1 MTLKPT
7 YRWHLHLRV
16 EQRRE
21 LEDARD
27 HHPKPYVRER
37 SAAILQIDDGKS
49 PHWVATH
56 GVLKPRKP
64 DTLYRWI
71 NWYQTQGL
79 AGLLA
84 HQQGGP
90 VRRRL

>member
-1 MTLKPT
+1 MLSKPT
-7 YRWHLHLRV
+7 YRWQVSLTE
-16 EQRRE
+16 EQRHE
-21 LEDARD
+21 LQQARD

-37 SAAILQIDDGKS
+37 CAAILFIADGKS
-49 PHWVATH
+49 PHWVAVH

-64 DTLYRWI
+64 DTVYRWI

-79 AGLLA
+79 AGLQA

>member
-1 MTLKPT
+1 MFPKST
-7 YRWHLHLRV
+7 YRWQV
-16 EQRRE
+16 SVSPEQRRE
-21 LEDARD
+21 LEQARD

-37 SAAILQIDDGKS
+37 CAAILLMADGKS
-49 PHWVATH
+49 PNWVAVH
-56 GVLKPRKP
+56 GVLKPH
-64 DTLYRWI
+64 DTNTVYRWV
-71 NWYQTQGL
+71 NWYQTEGL